1 MTDEVQEVPAE
12 TAPEQAATAAPESV
26 ETAPEQTTEVK
37 AEETKEQK
45 ESKTFTQEELD
56 AAIGKRLARERRA
69 WERQQAQQHIEAP
82 KVEPA
87 KLDLSKFQTQEEYD
101 AALQELVTSKAK
113 ELVQKQEHQRQTSET
128 LTTYMER
135 EESAYDKYEDYEQ
148 VAKSNNHNVT
158 DVMAEAITMSEMGP
172 DIAYYLGLNPAE
184 SNKIARMHP
193 LMQAKEIGRIE
204 AKLAAEPPKPTKT
217 SSAPAPIAPV
227 TARSAAAPS
236 YDTTDP
242 RSAKTMST
250 AEWIAAENKRER
262 EKLAARNR

>member
-1 MTDEVQEVPAE
+1 MSDEVQEVIAE
-12 TAPEQAATAAPESV
+12 VPAPEQAATAAPESEV
-26 ETAPEQTTEVK
+26 KAPEQTTEVK
-37 AEETKEQK
+37 AEETKEK
-45 ESKTFTQEELD
+45 EAKTFTQEELD

-82 KVEPA
+82 KVEPV
-87 KLDLSKFQTQEEYD
+87 KLDVSQFQTQEEYD
-101 AALQELVTSKAK
+101 AALQKVVESKAQELVK
-113 ELVQKQEHQRQTSET
+113 ERELQRQTSET
-128 LTTYMER
+128 LSTYMER

-204 AKLAAEPPKPTKT
+204 APQNLRNLLKH
-217 SSAPAPIAPV
+217 PAHQHQL
-227 TARSAAAPS
+227 R
-236 YDTTDP
+236 
-242 RSAKTMST
+242 
-250 AEWIAAENKRER
+250 
-262 EKLAARNR
+262 L